1 MPEPPVLE
9 PRWWRPEDVKEEDGK
24 AHEKNGKNFSVC
36 GLCFRGCRIADGGA
50 GACGARAYSKGRF
63 SSPHLGRFVS
73 VAVDPIEKK
82 PLRRWR
88 PGTEI
93 LSLGGLRCNMR
104 CPFCQNHAIAHPGP
118 LPGPLSSGRGL
129 ERGITFEELTALA
142 KRASLRSVAY
152 TYNEPTLQAEYI
164 FAASPL
170 LREEGIATV
179 MVTNGMFSEEVCE
192 EAVRFVDAMNIDV
205 KTFDGGTYERLGGS
219 LGTVKRNVERLVRGG
234 VHVELTHLVVPGV
247 SDSPGDFALLLD
259 WAAKEV
265 SADIPL
271 HISRYFPAFKY
282 DAPPTD
288 AALIE
293 KFYRMAKGKLKH
305 VYTGNLGRGYT

>member
-1 MPEPPVLE
+1 MLE
-9 PRWWRPEDVKEEDGK
+9 PRWWRPEEGSGNG
-24 AHEKNGKNFSVC
+24 EKKGDAAVC
-36 GLCFRGCRIADGGA
+36 GLCFRSCRIADGSV
-50 GACGARAYSKGRF
+50 GACGARAYAKGRF

-88 PGTEI
+88 PGTKI

-104 CPFCQNHAIAHPGP
+104 CPFCQNHAIAHPDP
-118 LPGPLSSGRGL
+118 LFPGRVP
-129 ERGITFEELTALA
+129 ERKITFEELAAAA

-164 FAASPL
+164 FAASPV
-170 LREEGIATV
+170 LRDEGIATV
-179 MVTNGMFSEEVCE
+179 MVTNGMFSEAVCG

-205 KTFDGGTYERLGGS
+205 KTFDDGTYKRLGGS
-219 LGTVKRNVERLVRGG
+219 LGTVKRNVERLVEGG

-247 SDSPGDFALLLD
+247 SGSPDSFALLRD
-259 WAAKEV
+259 WAARV

-271 HISRYFPAFKY
+271 HISRYFPAFEY

-288 AALIE
+288 IPLIE
-293 KFYRMAKGKLKH
+293 KFYRMAKEKLKY
-305 VYTGNLGRGYT
+305 VYTGNLG